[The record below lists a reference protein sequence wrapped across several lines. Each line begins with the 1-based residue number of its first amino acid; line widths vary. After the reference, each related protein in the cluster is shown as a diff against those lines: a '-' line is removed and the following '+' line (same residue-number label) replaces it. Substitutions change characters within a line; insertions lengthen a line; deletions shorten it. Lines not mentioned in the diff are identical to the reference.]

1 MALKLTK
8 KILIC
13 LNYPAA
19 SIKMHFMVSLIR
31 ETYRQLKWIPPYNG
45 VVKNLTTPKY
55 YRGYSLS
62 FECPKLWRIIKHSLH
77 NEMIYK
83 VNCTAIFFFDSNY
96 FKLLISRPSAVCK
109 NESFENYHI
118 LMEDDK
124 RSLNVRSEL
133 LSKCRHRAKWKLD
146 KIVL

>member
-1 MALKLTK
+1 MGLKKPKTCWRNTWMLPN
-8 KILIC
+8 L
-13 LNYPAA
+13 AA

-109 NESFENYHI
+109 NESFENWLFCSVI
-118 LMEDDK
+118 IFG
-124 RSLNVRSEL
+124 
-133 LSKCRHRAKWKLD
+133 A
-146 KIVL
+146 KIVVSVIYWVEKIEN